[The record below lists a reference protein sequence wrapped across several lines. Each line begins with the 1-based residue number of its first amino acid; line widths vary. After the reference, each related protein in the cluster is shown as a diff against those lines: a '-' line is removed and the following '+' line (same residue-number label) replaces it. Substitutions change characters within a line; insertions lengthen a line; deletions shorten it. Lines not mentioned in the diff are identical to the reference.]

1 MAHRQVVMM
10 GCIENHVTPRVRVKD
25 DFSAVLVS
33 GLGIGDE
40 VRMLDDSTSTE
51 YVLPSGL
58 SPIPTPRPEA
68 IRFRKVAGSEP
79 RPTSIEIHRGS

>member
-1 MAHRQVVMM
+1 MAHRQIVMLA
-10 GCIENHVTPRVRVKD
+10 CTEDHVTPRVRVKD

-33 GLGIGDE
+33 GLGEGDE

-51 YVLPSGL
+51 FVLPSGF
-58 SPIPTPRPEA
+58 SPFPTPRPEA

>member
-1 MAHRQVVMM
+1 MMACVESHT
-10 GCIENHVTPRVRVKD
+10 TPRVRVRD

-33 GLGIGDE
+33 GLGTGDE

-51 YVLPSGL
+51 FVLPSGL
-58 SPIPTPRPEA
+58 SPFPSPRPEA

-79 RPTSIEIHRGS
+79 RPTSIEIHRSS